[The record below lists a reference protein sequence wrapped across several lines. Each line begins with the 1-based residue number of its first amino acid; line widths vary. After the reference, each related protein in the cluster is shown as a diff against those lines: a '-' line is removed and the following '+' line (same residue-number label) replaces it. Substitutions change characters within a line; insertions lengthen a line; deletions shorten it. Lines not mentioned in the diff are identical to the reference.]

1 MNSTNYFIKILT
13 KFNKSINST
22 NYFVKILTKFNK
34 SINSLLKR
42 NLNKLN
48 FLFEKKKILTF
59 LTLKRIFV
67 CNLVLL
73 ISFLSYLSAPHVYDG
88 KKLVLN
94 IENLL
99 SKNLNLDL
107 NLSDNYRY
115 NFFPKP
121 NFVFKDGSFL
131 EQVENSGEIKIY
143 ISPKYLLFPN
153 KIKIEDVI
161 FNHMNFNLNKESY
174 NYFINLLASDF
185 SNFTLK
191 IKNSNIFYKNIENDV
206 LFINKIKKL
215 EYFYDIKNLENILL
229 ADNEIFN
236 IPYRIEI
243 KDDLNKKKITSKI
256 NLDFVNLEIENIFN
270 YLSTKKNGSMKFIY
284 NQNKSEGNYKIE
296 KNFFNFNYLDKSK
309 DQNYKYNGF
318 ISLKP
323 FFSEFSGNLN
333 HMNLDTLLNSN
344 SIIFQL
350 LKTGI
355 LNNKNLN
362 INSYIFSKQTNSL
375 RDLVNIALNVKIGD
389 GLIDINETK
398 FSLKDYA
405 DFKVSDSLL
414 YTIDNNLI
422 LDATITANINDSNEI
437 FKIFQTPRNY
447 RKEVRKLVFNL
458 SYNFDQM
465 TANLKNIMV
474 DDIINNDVNK
484 ILKQIILKG
493 NNLQNRIYIKNL
505 LNKAIK
511 SYAG

>member
-1 MNSTNYFIKILT
+1 MNSQ
-13 KFNKSINST
+13 

-34 SINSLLKR
+34 FINSLLKR

-48 FLFEKKKILTF
+48 FLFEKDKLLTF

-67 CNLVLL
+67 FNLVLF
-73 ISFLSYLSAPHVYDG
+73 ISFLSYLSVPHVYDS

-94 IENLL
+94 IDNLL
-99 SKNLNLDL
+99 SKNLNLDF
-107 NLSDNYRY
+107 NLSDNYSY
-115 NFFPKP
+115 NLFPKP
-121 NFVFKDGSFL
+121 NFVFKDSSFL

-143 ISPKYLLFPN
+143 ISAKNLLFPN
-153 KIKIEDVI
+153 KIKIEEVI
-161 FNHMNFNLNKESY
+161 FNYMNFNLNKE
-174 NYFINLLASDF
+174 NYKFFTKILDSDF

-215 EYFYDIKNLENILL
+215 EYFYDIKKSENILL

-236 IPYRIEI
+236 LPYKIEI
-243 KDDLNKKKITSKI
+243 KDDLNKKKIISKI
-256 NLDFVNLEIENIFN
+256 NLDIINLEIKNIFN
-270 YLSTKKNGSMKFIY
+270 YLPSKKSGLIKLIY

-296 KNFFNFNYLDKSK
+296 KNLFNFNYLDKSK

-323 FFSEFSGNLN
+323 FFLEFSGDLN
-333 HMNLDTLLNSN
+333 KMNLDKLLNSN
-344 SIIFQL
+344 SIIVQL
-350 LKTGI
+350 LKTKI

-375 RDLVNIALNVKIGD
+375 RNLVNIALNVRIGD

-405 DFKVSDSLL
+405 NFKISDSLL

-422 LDATITANINDSNEI
+422 LDATITANIKDSNEI

-458 SYNFDQM
+458 SYNFDQK
-465 TANLKNIMV
+465 TANLKNIKV

-484 ILKQIILKG
+484 ILKQIILKDS
-493 NNLQNRIYIKNL
+493 NLQNRIYIKSL
-505 LNKAIK
+505 LNQAIK
-511 SYAG
+511 SYVG